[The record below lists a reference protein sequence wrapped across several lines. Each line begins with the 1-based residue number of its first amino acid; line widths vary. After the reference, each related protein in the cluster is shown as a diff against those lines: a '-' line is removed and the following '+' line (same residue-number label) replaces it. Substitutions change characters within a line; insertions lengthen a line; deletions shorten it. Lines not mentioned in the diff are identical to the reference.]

1 MILQENVMD
10 NTLLKFKE
18 VIDEEIQAYE
28 SMGELYN
35 IKQSLLVQGKSDAL
49 WDIDARILQRA
60 DIIKAL
66 SRKRKE
72 VAGYLGNENLT
83 ISEAIEKAKAAGDE
97 LSETLQSQKTK
108 LRILARSLTLQE
120 DTNMTLVKHGLKMV
134 GKTIDI
140 IVEAI
145 MPQSQTGQYDNHGK
159 NIGTDKSLI
168 SSVVE
173 EA

>member
-1 MILQENVMD
+1 MD

-49 WDIDARILQRA
+49 WDIDAKITQSA
-60 DIIKAL
+60 DEIKAL
-66 SRKRKE
+66 SKKRKE

-83 ISEAIEKAKAAGDE
+83 ISEAIERAKESGDA
-97 LSETLQSQKTK
+97 LTETLQTQKTK

-120 DTNMTLVKHGLKMV
+120 DTNMTLIKHGLKMV

-145 MPQSQTGQYDNHGK
+145 MPVSYTHLTLPTK
-159 NIGTDKSLI
+159 
-168 SSVVE
+168 
-173 EA
+173 A